1 MDAIQSILTRRS
13 VRKFKDEA
21 VEKEKLDIIL
31 DCAKHSPTA
40 MNKQNR
46 QFTVLTKEEDI
57 IRLAQ
62 AMKEALNRDKYDLFK
77 AKAVILVTAP
87 RDSVMNETDCSIA
100 LANIYIAC
108 HAIGLGSCW
117 VNQLRDCQDD
127 PNVRS
132 VLSSF
137 SIPEDHVSFGMS
149 AIGYVDEKIIP
160 IDRTEKIVYV
170 D

>member
-57 IRLAQ
+57 TRLL
-62 AMKEALNRDKYDLFK
+62 KL
-77 AKAVILVTAP
+77 
-87 RDSVMNETDCSIA
+87 
-100 LANIYIAC
+100 
-108 HAIGLGSCW
+108 
-117 VNQLRDCQDD
+117 
-127 PNVRS
+127 
-132 VLSSF
+132 
-137 SIPEDHVSFGMS
+137 
-149 AIGYVDEKIIP
+149 
-160 IDRTEKIVYV
+160 
-170 D
+170 